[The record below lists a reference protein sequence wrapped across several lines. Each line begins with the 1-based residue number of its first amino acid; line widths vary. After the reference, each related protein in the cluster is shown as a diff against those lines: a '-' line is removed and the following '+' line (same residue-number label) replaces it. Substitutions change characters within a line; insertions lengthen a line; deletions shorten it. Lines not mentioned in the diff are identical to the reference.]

1 MQKDPPML
9 EIENLNVAR
18 NGRPILNDL
27 SLSLR
32 AGELTALL
40 GPNGCGKTTLLQALA
55 GILPARGTLRLDG
68 TVVSWGPSQR
78 QLFSYMPQD
87 GGAASSLSVI
97 EVVLLGRL
105 SALGMRVPRPLLD
118 EAAAMLDNFG
128 LLPLAGR
135 GLATLSG
142 GQRQMV
148 TLAQALFARPKVLL
162 LDEPT
167 SALDLRHQLIVLE
180 HVQDICKAHRIVAV
194 AALHDLG
201 QAARHAGRVVCLAD
215 GDVLAQGLPA
225 QVLTEP
231 LLRCLYRVKAE
242 VASGRDGVLHITPTA
257 AIGD

>member
-1 MQKDPPML
+1 ML
-9 EIENLNVAR
+9 EIRSLSVAR
-18 NGRPILNDL
+18 DGKPILDDL

-55 GILPARGTLRLDG
+55 GILPARGRLRLDG
-68 TVVSWGPSQR
+68 VALPWGRAQR

-87 GGAASSLSVI
+87 GGAVSALSVI

-105 SALGMRVPRPLLD
+105 SSLGMRVPRPLLD

-128 LLPLAGR
+128 LIPLAARSLG
-135 GLATLSG
+135 ALSG

-148 TLAQALFARPKVLL
+148 FLAQALFAKPKVLL

-180 HVQDICKAHRIVAV
+180 HVRRLARERSIIAV

-215 GDVLAQGLPA
+215 GRLLAQGAPA
-225 QVLTEP
+225 DVLSED
-231 LLRCLYRVKAE
+231 LLRRLYRVRVEIAR
-242 VASGRDGVLHITPTA
+242 GQNGTLHITPTMA
-257 AIGD
+257 DGA